1 MNRGKLFTLSWREKV
16 DLFNKL
22 LFSPLGL
29 HYLCGIVETITL
41 QELNGRVKSALLFE
55 MPDAYWVQAE
65 ISGISPSSQGHCYL
79 ELVQK
84 DTAGR
89 TFLAKAKANV
99 WRNTWLQLKH
109 YFESETGET
118 LKVGMKVLLQVT
130 VTFHEVYGYSLVV
143 QDIDPTYTM
152 GDMARRRKEILD
164 QLAKD
169 GVIGLNR
176 ELEIPLLPQ
185 RIAVISSAT
194 AAGWGDF
201 RNQLTNNVYGFRFYV
216 KLFQAA
222 MQGDD
227 VERSVISALN
237 SVAEHRDDFD
247 LVVIIRGGGAVS
259 ELSCFDSYNLAF
271 NIANFPLPV
280 ITGIGHERDDTVAD
294 TVAHTKVKTP
304 TAAAEFIINRVFDTA
319 QQLEILS
326 RRLGDAVMNRMSTE
340 NVRLERLSQKLPSL
354 FAVLKVRHEQMLENI
369 WNRSVTGVRNLLTV
383 KSHKLELAEKSIAAA
398 DPALIL
404 KRGFSLTRVNGHVVK
419 CASDLKKGDIL
430 TTVLADGTVESE
442 II

>member
-1 MNRGKLFTLSWREKV
+1 ME
-16 DLFNKL
+16 
-22 LFSPLGL
+22 P
-29 HYLCGIVETITL
+29 ITL
-41 QELNGRVKSALLFE
+41 LELNGRVKSAIQFE

-65 ISGISPSSQGHCYL
+65 ISSISPSGQGHCYL

-84 DTAGR
+84 DATGR
-89 TFLAKAKANV
+89 NFLAKAKANI
-99 WRNTWLQLKH
+99 WRGTWLRLKP
-109 YFESETGET
+109 YFEEQTGES

-152 GDMARRRKEILD
+152 GDMARRRKEILE

-169 GVIGLNR
+169 GVIGLNQ
-176 ELEIPLLPQ
+176 ELEIPVLPN

-201 RNQLTNNVYGFRFYV
+201 RDQLAGNIYGFQFYV
-216 KLFQAA
+216 KLFPAL

-227 VERSVISALN
+227 VERSVIQALN
-237 SVAEHRDDFD
+237 AVAERRDDFD
-247 LVVIIRGGGAVS
+247 VVIIIRGGGAVS

-294 TVAHTKVKTP
+294 VVAHTKVKTP

-319 QQLEILS
+319 QELESLT
-326 RRLGDAVMNRMSTE
+326 RRMTESISGRMNAE
-340 NVRLERLSQKLPSL
+340 NVRIERLSQKLPSL
-354 FAVLKVRHEQMLENI
+354 FAVLKTRQEQILETI
-369 WNRSVTGVRNLLTV
+369 WIKSVNGVRNMLTAQT
-383 KSHKLELAEKSIAAA
+383 HKLELVDKTLAAA
-398 DPALIL
+398 DPGVIL
-404 KRGFSLTRVNGHVVK
+404 KRGYSLTRLNGRTVK
-419 CASDLKKGDIL
+419 GASDLKKGDRL
-430 TTVLADGTVESE
+430 TTVFADGSVESE

>member
-1 MNRGKLFTLSWREKV
+1 MEA
-16 DLFNKL
+16 
-22 LFSPLGL
+22 
-29 HYLCGIVETITL
+29 ITL
-41 QELNGRVKSALLFE
+41 LELNGRVRSTLQFE

-65 ISGISPSSQGHCYL
+65 ISSISPSGQGHCYL

-84 DTAGR
+84 DATGR
-89 TFLAKAKANV
+89 NFLAKAKANI
-99 WRNTWLQLKH
+99 WRGTWLKLKP
-109 YFESETGET
+109 YFEAQTGET

-152 GDMARRRKEILD
+152 GDMARRRKEILE
-164 QLAKD
+164 QLEKD

-176 ELEIPLLPQ
+176 ELEIPALPQ

-201 RNQLTNNVYGFRFYV
+201 RNQLDGNIYGFRFYV
-216 KLFQAA
+216 KLFPAA

-237 SVAEHRDDFD
+237 AVAMRREDFD
-247 LVVIIRGGGAVS
+247 VVIIIRGGGAVS

-294 TVAHTKVKTP
+294 VVAHTKVKTP
-304 TAAAEFIINRVFDTA
+304 TAAAEVIINRVFDTA
-319 QQLEILS
+319 SELENLT
-326 RRLGDAVMNRMSTE
+326 RRMSDAISE
-340 NVRLERLSQKLPSL
+340 KMNAEKVRIERMSQKLPSL
-354 FAVLKVRHEQMLENI
+354 FAVLKTRQEQVLETLWI
-369 WNRSVTGVRNLLTV
+369 RSVNGVRNMLTAQA
-383 KSHKLELAEKSIAAA
+383 HKLEIVDKSLAAA
-398 DPALIL
+398 DPQVIL
-404 KRGFSLTRVNGHVVK
+404 RRGYSLTRLNGRAVR
-419 CASDLKKGDIL
+419 CASDLKKGDRL
-430 TTVLADGTVESE
+430 TTVFADGSVESE

>member
-1 MNRGKLFTLSWREKV
+1 MRCLKSKGKPILLIIDTMETLS
-16 DLFNKL
+16 L
-22 LFSPLGL
+22 L
-29 HYLCGIVETITL
+29 
-41 QELNGRVKSALLFE
+41 ELNGRVKSTIQFE

-65 ISGISPSSQGHCYL
+65 ISSISPSGQGHCYL

-84 DTAGR
+84 DATGR
-89 TFLAKAKANV
+89 IFLAKAKANI
-99 WRNTWLQLKH
+99 WRGTWLKLKP
-109 YFESETGET
+109 YFEAQTGET

-152 GDMARRRKEILD
+152 GDMARRRKEILE
-164 QLAKD
+164 QLTKD
-169 GVIGLNR
+169 GVIGLNK
-176 ELEIPLLPQ
+176 ELEIPDLPN

-201 RNQLTNNVYGFRFYV
+201 RNQLDGNIYGFRFYV
-216 KLFQAA
+216 KLFPAL

-237 SVAEHRDDFD
+237 AVADRRDDFD

-294 TVAHTKVKTP
+294 VVAHTKVKTP

-319 QQLEILS
+319 TRLEDLT
-326 RRLGDAVMNRMSTE
+326 RGDLAAYIR
-340 NVRLERLSQKLPSL
+340 ERLSREC
-354 FAVLKVRHEQMLENI
+354 AVERA
-369 WNRSVTGVRNLLTV
+369 G
-383 KSHKLELAEKSIAAA
+383 A
-398 DPALIL
+398 
-404 KRGFSLTRVNGHVVK
+404 
-419 CASDLKKGDIL
+419 
-430 TTVLADGTVESE
+430 
-442 II
+442 

>member
-1 MNRGKLFTLSWREKV
+1 MEALTL
-16 DLFNKL
+16 L
-22 LFSPLGL
+22 
-29 HYLCGIVETITL
+29 
-41 QELNGRVKSALLFE
+41 ELNGRVKSTLQFE

-65 ISGISPSSQGHCYL
+65 ISSISPSGQGHCYL

-84 DTAGR
+84 DATGR
-89 TFLAKAKANV
+89 NFLAKAKANI
-99 WRNTWLQLKH
+99 WRGTWLKLKP
-109 YFESETGET
+109 YFEAQTGET

-152 GDMARRRKEILD
+152 GDMARRRKEILE
-164 QLAKD
+164 QLEKD
-169 GVIGLNR
+169 GVIGLNH
-176 ELEIPLLPQ
+176 ELEIPALPN

-201 RNQLTNNVYGFRFYV
+201 RDQLAGNIYGFQFYV
-216 KLFQAA
+216 KLFPAL

-237 SVAEHRDDFD
+237 AVAMRRDDFD
-247 LVVIIRGGGAVS
+247 VVIIIRGGGAVS

-294 TVAHTKVKTP
+294 VVAHTKVKTP
-304 TAAAEFIINRVFDTA
+304 TAAAEFIINKVFDTA
-319 QQLEILS
+319 SELENLT
-326 RRLGDAVMNRMSTE
+326 RRMSDAISDRMNAE
-340 NVRLERLSQKLPSL
+340 KVRIERLSQKLPSL
-354 FAVLKVRHEQMLENI
+354 FAVLKTRQEQVLETI
-369 WNRSVTGVRNLLTV
+369 WIRTVNGVRNMLTAQT
-383 KSHKLELAEKSIAAA
+383 HKLEIMDKTLAAA
-398 DPALIL
+398 DPAVIL
-404 KRGFSLTRVNGHVVK
+404 KRGYSLTRQNGRVVK
-419 CASDLKKGDIL
+419 GASDLKKGDRL
-430 TTVLADGTVESE
+430 TTLFADGSVESE

>member
-1 MNRGKLFTLSWREKV
+1 METLS
-16 DLFNKL
+16 L
-22 LFSPLGL
+22 L
-29 HYLCGIVETITL
+29 
-41 QELNGRVKSALLFE
+41 ELNGRVKCTIQFE

-65 ISGISPSSQGHCYL
+65 ISSISPSGQGHCYL

-84 DTAGR
+84 DATGR
-89 TFLAKAKANV
+89 SFLAKAKANI
-99 WRNTWLQLKH
+99 WRGTWLKLKP
-109 YFESETGET
+109 YFEAQTGET

-152 GDMARRRKEILD
+152 GDMARRRKEILE
-164 QLAKD
+164 QLTKD
-169 GVIGLNR
+169 GVIGLNK
-176 ELEIPLLPQ
+176 ELEIPDLPN

-201 RNQLTNNVYGFRFYV
+201 RNQLDGNIYGFRFYV
-216 KLFQAA
+216 KLFPAL

-237 SVAEHRDDFD
+237 AVADRRDDFD

-294 TVAHTKVKTP
+294 VVAHTKVKTP

-319 QQLEILS
+319 TRLEDLT
-326 RRLGDAVMNRMSTE
+326 RRMGDAVQDRMNSE
-340 NVRLERLSQKLPSL
+340 NVRIERLSQKLPSL
-354 FAVLKVRHEQMLENI
+354 FALLKARQEQLLETVWI
-369 WNRSVTGVRNLLTV
+369 RSVNGVRNLLTAQT
-383 KSHKLELAEKSIAAA
+383 HKLEIVDKTLSAA
-398 DPALIL
+398 DPAVIL
-404 KRGFSLTRVNGHVVK
+404 KRGYSLTRAGGRVVK
-419 CASDLKKGDIL
+419 CASDLKRGDRL
-430 TTVLADGTVESE
+430 TTVFADGSVESE
-442 II
+442 IV

>member
-1 MNRGKLFTLSWREKV
+1 MEA
-16 DLFNKL
+16 
-22 LFSPLGL
+22 
-29 HYLCGIVETITL
+29 ITL
-41 QELNGRVKSALLFE
+41 LELNGRVRSTLQFE

-65 ISGISPSSQGHCYL
+65 ISSISPSGQGHCYL

-84 DTAGR
+84 DATGR
-89 TFLAKAKANV
+89 NFLAKAKANI
-99 WRNTWLQLKH
+99 WRGTWLKLKP
-109 YFESETGET
+109 YFEAQTGET

-152 GDMARRRKEILD
+152 GDMARRRKEILE
-164 QLAKD
+164 QLEKD

-176 ELEIPLLPQ
+176 ELEIPALPQ

-201 RNQLTNNVYGFRFYV
+201 RNQLDGNIYGFRFYV
-216 KLFQAA
+216 KLFPAA

-237 SVAEHRDDFD
+237 AVAMRRDDFD
-247 LVVIIRGGGAVS
+247 VVIIIRGGGAVS

-294 TVAHTKVKTP
+294 VVAHTKVKTP
-304 TAAAEFIINRVFDTA
+304 TAAAEFIINKVFDSA
-319 QQLEILS
+319 SDLENLT
-326 RRLGDAVMNRMSTE
+326 RRMSDAISE
-340 NVRLERLSQKLPSL
+340 RMNAEKVRIERLSQKLPSL
-354 FAVLKVRHEQMLENI
+354 FAVLKTRQEQILETLWI
-369 WNRSVTGVRNLLTV
+369 RSVNGVRNMLTAQT
-383 KSHKLELAEKSIAAA
+383 HKLEIMDKTLAAA
-398 DPALIL
+398 DPQVIL
-404 KRGFSLTRVNGHVVK
+404 KRGYSLTRQNGRVVK
-419 CASDLKKGDIL
+419 CASDLKKGERL
-430 TTVLADGTVESE
+430 TTVFSDGSVESE

>member
-1 MNRGKLFTLSWREKV
+1 ME
-16 DLFNKL
+16 
-22 LFSPLGL
+22 P
-29 HYLCGIVETITL
+29 ITL
-41 QELNGRVKSALLFE
+41 LELNGRVKSTLQFE

-65 ISGISPSSQGHCYL
+65 ISSISPSGQGHCYL

-84 DTAGR
+84 DATGR
-89 TFLAKAKANV
+89 NFLAKAKANI
-99 WRNTWLQLKH
+99 WRGTWLRLKP
-109 YFESETGET
+109 YFEEQTGET

-152 GDMARRRKEILD
+152 GDMARRRKEILE

-176 ELEIPLLPQ
+176 ELEIPTLPN

-201 RNQLTNNVYGFRFYV
+201 RDQLANNIYGFRFYV
-216 KLFQAA
+216 KLFPAL

-227 VERSVISALN
+227 VERSVIQALN
-237 SVAEHRDDFD
+237 AVAARRDDFD
-247 LVVIIRGGGAVS
+247 VVIIIRGGGAVS

-294 TVAHTKVKTP
+294 VVAHTKVKTP
-304 TAAAEFIINRVFDTA
+304 TAAAEFIINKVFDTA
-319 QQLEILS
+319 QELENLT
-326 RRLGDAVMNRMSTE
+326 RRMSDSINDLMNAE
-340 NVRLERLSQKLPSL
+340 KVRIERMSQKIPSL
-354 FAVLKVRHEQMLENI
+354 FAVLKTRQEQILETFWI
-369 WNRSVTGVRNLLTV
+369 RSVNGVRNILTAQT
-383 KSHKLELAEKSIAAA
+383 HKLEIVDKTLAAA
-398 DPALIL
+398 DPTLIL
-404 KRGFSLTRVNGHVVK
+404 KRGYSLTRQNGRAVK
-419 CASDLKKGDIL
+419 CASDLKKGDRL
-430 TTVLADGTVESE
+430 TTVFADGSVESE

>member
-1 MNRGKLFTLSWREKV
+1 METLS
-16 DLFNKL
+16 L
-22 LFSPLGL
+22 L
-29 HYLCGIVETITL
+29 
-41 QELNGRVKSALLFE
+41 ELNGRVKSTIQFE

-65 ISGISPSSQGHCYL
+65 ISSISPSGQGHCYL

-84 DTAGR
+84 DATGR
-89 TFLAKAKANV
+89 SFLAKAKANI
-99 WRNTWLQLKH
+99 WRGTWLKLKP
-109 YFESETGET
+109 YFEAQTGET

-152 GDMARRRKEILD
+152 GDMARRRKEILE
-164 QLAKD
+164 QLTKD
-169 GVIGLNR
+169 GVIGLNK
-176 ELEIPLLPQ
+176 ELEIPDLPN

-201 RNQLTNNVYGFRFYV
+201 RNQLDGNIYGFRFYV
-216 KLFQAA
+216 KLFPAL

-237 SVAEHRDDFD
+237 AVADRRDDFD

-294 TVAHTKVKTP
+294 VVAHTKVKTP

-319 QQLEILS
+319 TRLEDLT
-326 RRLGDAVMNRMSTE
+326 RRMGDAVQDRMNSE
-340 NVRLERLSQKLPSL
+340 NVRIERLSQKLPSL
-354 FAVLKVRHEQMLENI
+354 FALLKARQEQLLETVWI
-369 WNRSVTGVRNLLTV
+369 RSVNGVRNLLTAQT
-383 KSHKLELAEKSIAAA
+383 HKLEIVDKTLSAA
-398 DPALIL
+398 DPDVIL
-404 KRGFSLTRVNGHVVK
+404 KRGYSLTRAGGRVVK
-419 CASDLKKGDIL
+419 CASDLKRGDRL
-430 TTVLADGTVESE
+430 TTVFADGSVESE
-442 II
+442 IV

>member
-1 MNRGKLFTLSWREKV
+1 M
-16 DLFNKL
+16 
-22 LFSPLGL
+22 
-29 HYLCGIVETITL
+29 ETITL
-41 QELNGRVKSALLFE
+41 QELNGRVKSTLQFE

-65 ISGISPSSQGHCYL
+65 ISGISPSGQGHCYL

-84 DTAGR
+84 DTTGR

-99 WRNTWLQLKH
+99 WRNTWLKLKP
-109 YFESETGET
+109 YFEAETGES

-143 QDIDPTYTM
+143 WDIDPTYTM

-176 ELEIPLLPQ
+176 ELEIPMLPQ

-194 AAGWGDF
+194 AAGYGDF
-201 RNQLTNNVYGFRFYV
+201 CNQLANNAYGFRFYV
-216 KLFQAA
+216 NLFQAA

-227 VERSVISALN
+227 VERSVIAALDA
-237 SVAEHRDDFD
+237 VAARMDDFD
-247 LVVIIRGGGAVS
+247 VVIIIRGGGAVS
-259 ELSCFDSYNLAF
+259 ELSCFDSYNLAY

-294 TVAHTKVKTP
+294 VVAHTKVKTP
-304 TAAAEFIINRVFDTA
+304 TAAAEFIISRVFDTA
-319 QQLEILS
+319 QALESLA
-326 RRLGDAVMNRMSTE
+326 RRMGDAITGRMNAE
-340 NVRLERLSQKLPSL
+340 AVRLERLAQKIPSL
-354 FAVLKVRHEQMLENI
+354 FAVLKVRNEQMLENI
-369 WNRSVTGVRNLLTV
+369 WNRSVNGVRNLLTV
-383 KSHKLELAEKSIAAA
+383 KNHKLELLEKSIAAA
-398 DPALIL
+398 DPVLIL
-404 KRGFSLTRVNGHVVK
+404 KRGFSLTRCNGHVVNR
-419 CASDLKKGDIL
+419 ASDLKPGDRL

-442 II
+442 IVG

>member
-1 MNRGKLFTLSWREKV
+1 METLS
-16 DLFNKL
+16 L
-22 LFSPLGL
+22 L
-29 HYLCGIVETITL
+29 
-41 QELNGRVKSALLFE
+41 ELNGRVKSTLQFE

-65 ISGISPSSQGHCYL
+65 ISSISPSGQGHCYL

-84 DTAGR
+84 DATGR
-89 TFLAKAKANV
+89 NFLAKAKANI
-99 WRNTWLQLKH
+99 WRGTWLKLKP
-109 YFESETGET
+109 YFEAQTGET

-143 QDIDPTYTM
+143 QDIDPAYTM
-152 GDMARRRKEILD
+152 GDMARRRKEILE
-164 QLAKD
+164 QLARD
-169 GVIGLNR
+169 GVIGLNK
-176 ELEIPLLPQ
+176 ELEIPALPH

-201 RNQLTNNVYGFRFYV
+201 RNQLDGNIYGFRFYV
-216 KLFQAA
+216 KLFPAL

-227 VERSVISALN
+227 VERSVVSALN
-237 SVAEHRDDFD
+237 AVASRRDDFD

-294 TVAHTKVKTP
+294 VVAHTKVKTP

-319 QQLEILS
+319 SELENLT
-326 RRLGDAVMNRMSTE
+326 RRMSDAITGRMNTE
-340 NVRLERLSQKLPSL
+340 NVRIERLSQKLPSL
-354 FAVLKVRHEQMLENI
+354 FAVLRARQEQLLETVWI
-369 WNRSVTGVRNLLTV
+369 RSVNGVRNLLT
-383 KSHKLELAEKSIAAA
+383 SHTHKLEILDKTLAAA
-398 DPALIL
+398 DPAVIL
-404 KRGFSLTRVNGHVVK
+404 KRGYSLTRAGGRVVK
-419 CASDLKKGDIL
+419 SASDLKKGDRL
-430 TTVLADGTVESE
+430 TTVFADGSVESE

>member
-1 MNRGKLFTLSWREKV
+1 METLS
-16 DLFNKL
+16 L
-22 LFSPLGL
+22 L
-29 HYLCGIVETITL
+29 
-41 QELNGRVKSALLFE
+41 ELNGRVKSTLQFE

-65 ISGISPSSQGHCYL
+65 ISSISPSGQGHCYL

-84 DTAGR
+84 DTTGR
-89 TFLAKAKANV
+89 NFLAKAKANI
-99 WRNTWLQLKH
+99 WRGTWLKLKP
-109 YFESETGET
+109 YFEAQTGET

-143 QDIDPTYTM
+143 QDIDPAYTM
-152 GDMARRRKEILD
+152 GDMARRRKEILE
-164 QLAKD
+164 QLARD
-169 GVIGLNR
+169 GVIGLNK
-176 ELEIPLLPQ
+176 ELEIPALPH

-201 RNQLTNNVYGFRFYV
+201 RNQLDGNIYGFRFYV
-216 KLFQAA
+216 KLFPAL

-227 VERSVISALN
+227 VERSVVSALN
-237 SVAEHRDDFD
+237 AVAARRDDFD

-294 TVAHTKVKTP
+294 VVAHTKVKTP

-319 QQLEILS
+319 SELENLI
-326 RRLGDAVMNRMSTE
+326 RRMSDAITGRMNAE
-340 NVRLERLSQKLPSL
+340 NVRIERLSQKLPSL
-354 FAVLKVRHEQMLENI
+354 FAVLRTRQEQLLETVWI
-369 WNRSVTGVRNLLTV
+369 RSVNGVRNLLT
-383 KSHKLELAEKSIAAA
+383 SQTHKLEIVDKTLAAA
-398 DPALIL
+398 DPAVIL
-404 KRGFSLTRVNGHVVK
+404 KRGYSLTRAGGRVVK
-419 CASDLKKGDIL
+419 SASDLKKGDRL
-430 TTVLADGTVESE
+430 TTVFADGSVESE

>member
-1 MNRGKLFTLSWREKV
+1 MEA
-16 DLFNKL
+16 
-22 LFSPLGL
+22 
-29 HYLCGIVETITL
+29 ITL
-41 QELNGRVKSALLFE
+41 LELNGRVKSTLQFE

-65 ISGISPSSQGHCYL
+65 ISSISPSGQGHCYL

-84 DTAGR
+84 DATGR
-89 TFLAKAKANV
+89 NFLAKAKANI
-99 WRNTWLQLKH
+99 WRGTWLKLKP
-109 YFESETGET
+109 YFEAQTGET

-152 GDMARRRKEILD
+152 GDMARRRKEILE
-164 QLAKD
+164 QLEKD
-169 GVIGLNR
+169 GVIGLNH
-176 ELEIPLLPQ
+176 ELEIPALPN

-201 RNQLTNNVYGFRFYV
+201 RDQLAGNIYGFQFYV
-216 KLFQAA
+216 KLFPAL

-237 SVAEHRDDFD
+237 AVAMRRDDFD
-247 LVVIIRGGGAVS
+247 VVIIIRGGGAVS

-294 TVAHTKVKTP
+294 VVAHTKVKTP
-304 TAAAEFIINRVFDTA
+304 TAAAEFIINEVFDTA
-319 QQLEILS
+319 SELENLT
-326 RRLGDAVMNRMSTE
+326 RRMSDAISDRMNAE
-340 NVRLERLSQKLPSL
+340 KVRIERLSQKLPSL
-354 FAVLKVRHEQMLENI
+354 FAVLKTRQEQVLETI
-369 WNRSVTGVRNLLTV
+369 WIRTVNGVRNMLTAQT
-383 KSHKLELAEKSIAAA
+383 HKLEIMDKTLAAA
-398 DPALIL
+398 DPAVIL
-404 KRGFSLTRVNGHVVK
+404 KRGYSLTRQNGRVVK
-419 CASDLKKGDIL
+419 GASDLKKGDLL
-430 TTVLADGTVESE
+430 TTVFADGSVESE

>member
-1 MNRGKLFTLSWREKV
+1 METLS
-16 DLFNKL
+16 L
-22 LFSPLGL
+22 L
-29 HYLCGIVETITL
+29 
-41 QELNGRVKSALLFE
+41 ELNGRVKSTIQFE

-65 ISGISPSSQGHCYL
+65 ISSISPSGQGHCYL

-84 DTAGR
+84 DATGR
-89 TFLAKAKANV
+89 IFLAKAKANI
-99 WRNTWLQLKH
+99 WRGTWLKLKP
-109 YFESETGET
+109 YFEAQTGET

-152 GDMARRRKEILD
+152 GDMARRRKEILE
-164 QLAKD
+164 QLTKD
-169 GVIGLNR
+169 GVIGLNK
-176 ELEIPLLPQ
+176 ELEIPDLPN

-201 RNQLTNNVYGFRFYV
+201 RNQLDGNIYGFRFYV
-216 KLFQAA
+216 KLFPAL

-237 SVAEHRDDFD
+237 AVADRRDDFD

-294 TVAHTKVKTP
+294 VVAHTKVKTP

-319 QQLEILS
+319 TRLEDLT
-326 RRLGDAVMNRMSTE
+326 RRMGDAVQDRMNFE
-340 NVRLERLSQKLPSL
+340 NVRIERLSQKLPSL
-354 FAVLKVRHEQMLENI
+354 FALLKARQEQLLETVWI
-369 WNRSVTGVRNLLTV
+369 RSVNGVRNLLTAQT
-383 KSHKLELAEKSIAAA
+383 HKLEIVDKTLSAA
-398 DPALIL
+398 DPAVIL
-404 KRGFSLTRVNGHVVK
+404 KRGYSLTRAGGRVVK
-419 CASDLKKGDIL
+419 CASDLKRGDRL
-430 TTVLADGTVESE
+430 TTVFADGSVESE
-442 II
+442 IV

>member
-1 MNRGKLFTLSWREKV
+1 METLT
-16 DLFNKL
+16 L
-22 LFSPLGL
+22 L
-29 HYLCGIVETITL
+29 
-41 QELNGRVKSALLFE
+41 ELNGRVKSTLQFE
-55 MPDAYWVQAE
+55 MPYAYWVQAE
-65 ISGISPSSQGHCYL
+65 ISGISPSGQGHCYL

-84 DTAGR
+84 DTTGR

-99 WRNTWLQLKH
+99 WRSTWLKIKP
-109 YFESETGET
+109 YFEAETGES

-176 ELEIPLLPQ
+176 ELEIPVLPH

-194 AAGWGDF
+194 AAGYGDF
-201 RNQLTNNVYGFRFYV
+201 RNQLANNVYEFRFYV

-227 VERSVISALN
+227 VERSVIAALDA
-237 SVAEHRDDFD
+237 VAARMDDFD
-247 LVVIIRGGGAVS
+247 VVIIIRGGGAVS
-259 ELSCFDSYNLAF
+259 ELSCFDSYNLAY

-294 TVAHTKVKTP
+294 VVAHTKVKTP
-304 TAAAEFIINRVFDTA
+304 TAAAEFIISKVFDTA
-319 QQLEILS
+319 QVLEGLA
-326 RRLGDAVMNRMSTE
+326 RRMGDAVTGRMNAET
-340 NVRLERLSQKLPSL
+340 VRLERLAQKMPSL
-354 FAVLKVRHEQMLENI
+354 FAVLKVRNEQMLENI
-369 WNRSVTGVRNLLTV
+369 WNRSVNGVRNLLIV
-383 KSHKLELAEKSIAAA
+383 KNHKLELLEKSIAAA
-398 DPALIL
+398 DPVLIL
-404 KRGFSLTRVNGHVVK
+404 KRGFSLTRCNGHVVNR
-419 CASDLKKGDIL
+419 ASDLKPGDRL

-442 II
+442 IVG

>member
-1 MNRGKLFTLSWREKV
+1 MEA
-16 DLFNKL
+16 
-22 LFSPLGL
+22 
-29 HYLCGIVETITL
+29 ITL
-41 QELNGRVKSALLFE
+41 LELNGRVKSTLQFE

-65 ISGISPSSQGHCYL
+65 ISSISPSGQGHCYL

-84 DTAGR
+84 DATGR
-89 TFLAKAKANV
+89 NFLAKAKANI
-99 WRNTWLQLKH
+99 WRGTWLKLKP
-109 YFESETGET
+109 YFEAQTGET

-152 GDMARRRKEILD
+152 GDMARRRKEILE
-164 QLAKD
+164 QLEKD

-176 ELEIPLLPQ
+176 ELDIPALPN

-201 RNQLTNNVYGFRFYV
+201 RDQLANNIYGFQFYV
-216 KLFQAA
+216 RLFPAL

-237 SVAEHRDDFD
+237 AVAMRRDDFD
-247 LVVIIRGGGAVS
+247 VVIIIRGGGAVS

-294 TVAHTKVKTP
+294 VVAHTKVKTP
-304 TAAAEFIINRVFDTA
+304 TAAAEFIINKVFDTA
-319 QQLEILS
+319 SELENLT
-326 RRLGDAVMNRMSTE
+326 RRMGDAISERMNAE
-340 NVRLERLSQKLPSL
+340 KVRIERLSQKLPSL
-354 FAVLKVRHEQMLENI
+354 FAVLKTRQEQILETI
-369 WNRSVTGVRNLLTV
+369 WIRSVNRVRNMLTAQT
-383 KSHKLELAEKSIAAA
+383 HKLEIVDKTLAAA
-398 DPALIL
+398 DPAVIL
-404 KRGFSLTRVNGHVVK
+404 KRGYSLTKAGGRAVK
-419 CASDLKKGDIL
+419 CASDLKKGDRL
-430 TTVLADGTVESE
+430 TTVFADGSVESE

>member
-1 MNRGKLFTLSWREKV
+1 MEA
-16 DLFNKL
+16 
-22 LFSPLGL
+22 
-29 HYLCGIVETITL
+29 ITL
-41 QELNGRVKSALLFE
+41 LELNGRVKSTLQFE

-65 ISGISPSSQGHCYL
+65 ISSISPSGQGHCYI

-84 DTAGR
+84 DPTGR
-89 TFLAKAKANV
+89 NFLAKAKANI
-99 WRNTWLQLKH
+99 WRGTWLKLKP
-109 YFESETGET
+109 YFEAQTGES

-152 GDMARRRKEILD
+152 GDMARRRKEILE

-169 GVIGLNR
+169 GVIGLNQ
-176 ELEIPLLPQ
+176 ELEIPALPN

-201 RNQLTNNVYGFRFYV
+201 RNQLDGNIYGFHFYV
-216 KLFQAA
+216 KLFPAL

-237 SVAEHRDDFD
+237 AVAERRDDFD
-247 LVVIIRGGGAVS
+247 IVVIIRGGGAVS

-294 TVAHTKVKTP
+294 VVAHTKVKTP
-304 TAAAEFIINRVFDTA
+304 TAAAEFIINKVFDSA
-319 QQLEILS
+319 SELENLT
-326 RRLGDAVMNRMSTE
+326 RRMSEAVTDRMNAE
-340 NVRLERLSQKLPSL
+340 NIRIERLSQKLPSL
-354 FAVLKVRHEQMLENI
+354 FAVLKTRQEQVLETI
-369 WNRSVTGVRNLLTV
+369 WIRSLNGVRNLLTAQ
-383 KSHKLELAEKSIAAA
+383 SHKLEIMDKSISAA
-398 DPALIL
+398 DPVVIL
-404 KRGFSLTRVNGHVVK
+404 KRGYSLTRLNGRVVK
-419 CASDLKKGDIL
+419 GASDLKKGDRL
-430 TTVLADGTVESE
+430 TTVFADGSVESE

>member
-1 MNRGKLFTLSWREKV
+1 MEA
-16 DLFNKL
+16 
-22 LFSPLGL
+22 
-29 HYLCGIVETITL
+29 ITL
-41 QELNGRVKSALLFE
+41 LELNGRVKSTLQFE

-65 ISGISPSSQGHCYL
+65 ISSISPSGQGHCYL

-84 DTAGR
+84 DATGR
-89 TFLAKAKANV
+89 NFLAKAKANI
-99 WRNTWLQLKH
+99 WRGTWLKLKP
-109 YFESETGET
+109 YFEAQTGET

-152 GDMARRRKEILD
+152 GDMARRRKEILE
-164 QLAKD
+164 QLEKD

-176 ELEIPLLPQ
+176 ELEIPALPN

-201 RNQLTNNVYGFRFYV
+201 RDQLANNIYGFQFYV
-216 KLFQAA
+216 KLFPAL

-237 SVAEHRDDFD
+237 AVAMRRDDFD
-247 LVVIIRGGGAVS
+247 VVIIIRGGGAVS

-294 TVAHTKVKTP
+294 VVAHTKVKTP
-304 TAAAEFIINRVFDTA
+304 TAAAEFIINKVFDTA
-319 QQLEILS
+319 SDLENLT
-326 RRLGDAVMNRMSTE
+326 RRMSDAISE
-340 NVRLERLSQKLPSL
+340 RMNAEKVRIERLSQKLPSL
-354 FAVLKVRHEQMLENI
+354 FAVLKTRQEQILETI
-369 WNRSVTGVRNLLTV
+369 WIRSVNGVRNMLTAQT
-383 KSHKLELAEKSIAAA
+383 HKLEIVDKTLAAA
-398 DPALIL
+398 DPAVIL
-404 KRGFSLTRVNGHVVK
+404 KRGYSLTRAGGRVVK
-419 CASDLKKGDIL
+419 CASDLKKGDRL
-430 TTVLADGTVESE
+430 TTVFSDGSVESE

>member
-1 MNRGKLFTLSWREKV
+1 MEA
-16 DLFNKL
+16 
-22 LFSPLGL
+22 
-29 HYLCGIVETITL
+29 ITL
-41 QELNGRVKSALLFE
+41 LELNGRVRSTLQFE

-65 ISGISPSSQGHCYL
+65 ISSISPSGQGHCYL

-84 DTAGR
+84 DATGR
-89 TFLAKAKANV
+89 NFLAKAKANI
-99 WRNTWLQLKH
+99 WRGTWLKLKP
-109 YFESETGET
+109 YFEAQTGET

-152 GDMARRRKEILD
+152 GDMARRRKEILE
-164 QLAKD
+164 QLEKD

-176 ELEIPLLPQ
+176 ELEIPALPQ

-201 RNQLTNNVYGFRFYV
+201 RNQLDGNIYGFRFYV
-216 KLFQAA
+216 KLFPAA

-237 SVAEHRDDFD
+237 AVAMRREDFD
-247 LVVIIRGGGAVS
+247 VVIIIRGGGAVS

-294 TVAHTKVKTP
+294 VVAHTKVKTP

-319 QQLEILS
+319 SELENLT
-326 RRLGDAVMNRMSTE
+326 RRMSDAITE
-340 NVRLERLSQKLPSL
+340 KMNAEKVRIERMSQKLPSL
-354 FAVLKVRHEQMLENI
+354 FAVLKTRQEQVLETMWIKTVNGVCNML
-369 WNRSVTGVRNLLTV
+369 TAQA
-383 KSHKLELAEKSIAAA
+383 HKLEIVEKSLAAA
-398 DPALIL
+398 DPQVIL
-404 KRGFSLTRVNGHVVK
+404 KRGYSLTRLNGRAVR
-419 CASDLKKGDIL
+419 CASDLKKGDRL
-430 TTVLADGTVESE
+430 TTVFADGSVESE

>member
-1 MNRGKLFTLSWREKV
+1 METFTL
-16 DLFNKL
+16 L
-22 LFSPLGL
+22 
-29 HYLCGIVETITL
+29 
-41 QELNGRVKSALLFE
+41 ELNGRVKSTVQFG

-65 ISGISPSSQGHCYL
+65 ISGISPSGQGHCYL

-84 DTAGR
+84 DTSGK
-89 TFLAKAKANV
+89 TFLAKAKANI
-99 WRNTWLQLKH
+99 WRNTWLRIKPF
-109 YFESETGET
+109 FEAETGEV

-130 VTFHEVYGYSLVV
+130 ISFHEVYGYSLVV

-152 GDMARRRKEILD
+152 GDMARRRKEILE
-164 QLAKD
+164 QLTRD

-201 RNQLTNNVYGFRFYV
+201 RNQLANNSYGFRFYV

-227 VERSVISALN
+227 VERSVIAALDA
-237 SVAEHRDDFD
+237 VAARRDDFD

-259 ELSCFDSYNLAF
+259 ELSCFDSYNLAY

-294 TVAHTKVKTP
+294 VVAHTKVKTP
-304 TAAAEFIINRVFDTA
+304 TAAAEFLINKAYDSA
-319 QQLEILS
+319 LQLETLT
-326 RRLGDAVMNRMSTE
+326 RRMGESVAERMNLEKLRIERMT
-340 NVRLERLSQKLPSL
+340 QKLPSL
-354 FAVLKVRHEQMLENI
+354 FAVVRVRREQTLDNM
-369 WNRSVTGVRNLLTV
+369 WNRAVTGLNNMITANL
-383 KSHKLELAEKSIAAA
+383 HRLELLEKGVDAS
-398 DPALIL
+398 DPIRIL
-404 KRGFSLTRVNGHVVK
+404 KRGYTLTRCNGHVVK
-419 CASDLKKGDIL
+419 GASALHKGDRL
-430 TTVLADGTVESE
+430 VTTFPDGSVESE

>member
-1 MNRGKLFTLSWREKV
+1 M
-16 DLFNKL
+16 
-22 LFSPLGL
+22 
-29 HYLCGIVETITL
+29 ETITL
-41 QELNGRVKSALLFE
+41 QELNGRVKSTLQFE

-65 ISGISPSSQGHCYL
+65 ISGISPSNQGHCYL
-79 ELVQK
+79 ELVEK
-84 DTAGR
+84 DSSGK
-89 TFLAKAKANV
+89 TFLAKAKANI
-99 WRNTWLQLKH
+99 WRNVWLKIKP
-109 YFESETGET
+109 YFEAETGES
-118 LKVGMKVLLQVT
+118 LKIGMKVLLQVT
-130 VTFHEVYGYSLVV
+130 VNFHEVYGYSLWV

-164 QLAKD
+164 QLARD

-201 RNQLTNNVYGFRFYV
+201 RNQLANNVYGFRFYV

-227 VERSVISALN
+227 VERSVIAALD
-237 SVAEHRDDFD
+237 SVAARRDDFD

-259 ELSCFDSYNLAF
+259 ELSCFDSYDLAY

-294 TVAHTKVKTP
+294 VVAHTKVKTP
-304 TAAAEFIINRVFDTA
+304 TAAAEFIINRAFETA
-319 QQLEILS
+319 SELETLA
-326 RRLGDAVMNRMSTE
+326 RRMGDAVIGRMNAE
-340 NVRLERLSQKLPSL
+340 NVRLERLAQKLPSL
-354 FAVLKVRHEQMLENI
+354 FAVLRVRQEQLLENM
-369 WNRSVTGVRNLLTV
+369 WNRSLTGVRNLLTARG
-383 KSHKLELAEKSIAAA
+383 HRLEIIEKSISAA

-404 KRGFSLTRVNGHVVK
+404 KRGYSLTRCNGRVVK
-419 CASDLKKGDIL
+419 SASDLKSGDRL
-430 TTVLADGTVESE
+430 TTVLSDGSVESQ

>member
-1 MNRGKLFTLSWREKV
+1 ME
-16 DLFNKL
+16 
-22 LFSPLGL
+22 P
-29 HYLCGIVETITL
+29 ITL
-41 QELNGRVKSALLFE
+41 LELNGRVKSTLQFE
-55 MPDAYWVQAE
+55 MPYAYWVQAE
-65 ISGISPSSQGHCYL
+65 ISSISPSGQGHCYL

-84 DTAGR
+84 DATGR
-89 TFLAKAKANV
+89 NFLAKAKANI
-99 WRNTWLQLKH
+99 WRGTWLRLKP
-109 YFESETGET
+109 YFEEQTGET

-152 GDMARRRKEILD
+152 GDMARRRKEILE

-176 ELEIPLLPQ
+176 ELDIPALPN

-201 RNQLTNNVYGFRFYV
+201 RDQLANNIYGFRFYV
-216 KLFQAA
+216 KLFPAL

-237 SVAEHRDDFD
+237 AVAMQRDDFD
-247 LVVIIRGGGAVS
+247 VVIIIRGGGAVS
-259 ELSCFDSYNLAF
+259 ELSCFDSYDLAF

-294 TVAHTKVKTP
+294 VVAHTKVKTP
-304 TAAAEFIINRVFDTA
+304 TAAAEFMINKVFDTA
-319 QQLEILS
+319 QELENLT
-326 RRLGDAVMNRMSTE
+326 RRMSDVISE
-340 NVRLERLSQKLPSL
+340 RMNAEKVRIERLSQKLPSL
-354 FAVLKVRHEQMLENI
+354 FAVLKTRQEQILETFWI
-369 WNRSVTGVRNLLTV
+369 RSVNGVRNMLTAQA
-383 KSHKLELAEKSIAAA
+383 HKLEIVDKTLAAA
-398 DPALIL
+398 DPTLIL
-404 KRGFSLTRVNGHVVK
+404 KRGYSLTRQNGCAVK
-419 CASDLKKGDIL
+419 CASDLRKGDRL
-430 TTVLADGTVESE
+430 TTVFADGSVESE